1 MTGPKYTFNL
11 IVLFQQVFTQTV
23 KLMIYIVVFD
33 RCAKVILDRKG
44 VDEDFIGIQNWG
56 KKSIVTEEHSFF

>member
-44 VDEDFIGIQNWG
+44 GDEDFIGIQNWG
-56 KKSIVTEEHSFF
+56 NTRY